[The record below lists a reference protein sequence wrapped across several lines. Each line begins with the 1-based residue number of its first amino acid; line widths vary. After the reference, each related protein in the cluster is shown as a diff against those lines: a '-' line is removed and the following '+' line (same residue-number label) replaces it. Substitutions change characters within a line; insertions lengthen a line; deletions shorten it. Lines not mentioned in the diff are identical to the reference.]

1 MRGRHANGAKKE
13 IVLNSGGVKM
23 EEKTY
28 KTMNGAGALN
38 IVLGAIAIVTGVAS
52 GVLLIITGAKLLAG
66 KSKILF

>member
-1 MRGRHANGAKKE
+1 MLIMKSMVHKE
-13 IVLNSGGVKM
+13 VIEEKESVSM

>member
-1 MRGRHANGAKKE
+1 MLIMKSMVHKE
-13 IVLNSGGVKM
+13 VIEEKESVSM

-38 IVLGAIAIVTGVAS
+38 IVLGAIAIVTGVTS